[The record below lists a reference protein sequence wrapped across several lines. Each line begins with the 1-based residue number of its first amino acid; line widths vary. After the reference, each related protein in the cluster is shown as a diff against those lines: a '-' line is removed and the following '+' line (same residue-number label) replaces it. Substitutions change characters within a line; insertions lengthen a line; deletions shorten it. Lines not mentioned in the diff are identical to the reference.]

1 MPRNVTQR
9 TQAVSYLMSAI
20 PDFDENELRIVRNV
34 VDERYG
40 KKVGL
45 QMADGEVKVDP
56 QSEDLSWCPAVFW
69 AEMGTSFVV
78 FKIGNNKYRNMF
90 YYRPNEQFGTGR
102 VSYDNLEE

>member
-1 MPRNVTQR
+1 
-9 TQAVSYLMSAI
+9 MSAI

-45 QMADGEVKVDP
+45 QMADSEVKVDP
-56 QSEDLSWCPAVFW
+56 QSEELSWCPAVFW